1 MTPTHAPGDLTERGA
16 LTSRAALLSV
26 AVATLLG
33 LVKLWAVWR
42 TGSTAMLG
50 SLADTTLDLVASV
63 ITLIGVRI
71 AAIPAD
77 EDHRFGHGKAEALV
91 GMVQVVL
98 ISISALF
105 LGWRA
110 VNRLIEGGS
119 VGAPE
124 AGIAV
129 SVLAIFTTLG
139 LIAYQTRVVKR
150 TASVAIATDSLHYR
164 SDLLLNVAVIAA
176 LALETWGGLTGADGV
191 FGVLIALWLLW
202 GAWRAASE
210 VVDQLMDKEWSTE
223 RKRAFIEVAL
233 KEPEARG
240 IHHLRT
246 RTSGTHD
253 FVQLHL
259 WLPHDMTVAA
269 AHEVM
274 DRDEARLHAAVP
286 GVNILIH
293 PDPEGHVDTI
303 DYEPSEGYL
312 HGPAR
317 MAG

>member
-1 MTPTHAPGDLTERGA
+1 MTPTHAPGDLTTRGA

-26 AVATLLG
+26 AVASLLG
-33 LVKLWAVWR
+33 LVKAWALWR

-50 SLADTTLDLVASV
+50 SLADTALDLVASV
-63 ITLIGVRI
+63 ITLVGVRI

-91 GMVQVVL
+91 GMIQVVL

-110 VNRLIEGGS
+110 VNRLLEGGN
-119 VGAPE
+119 VAAPE

-129 SVLAIFTTLG
+129 SLLAIITTLG
-139 LIAYQTRVVKR
+139 LLAYQRRVVKQ

-164 SDLLLNVAVIAA
+164 SDLFLNIAVIAA
-176 LALETWGGLTGADGV
+176 LVLEVYAGLNGADGV
-191 FGVLIALWLLW
+191 FGLVIALWLLW

-233 KEPEARG
+233 QEPEARG

-274 DRDEARLHAAVP
+274 DRVEARLHAAFP
-286 GVNILIH
+286 GVHIIIH

-312 HGPAR
+312 HNAAR
-317 MAG
+317 V